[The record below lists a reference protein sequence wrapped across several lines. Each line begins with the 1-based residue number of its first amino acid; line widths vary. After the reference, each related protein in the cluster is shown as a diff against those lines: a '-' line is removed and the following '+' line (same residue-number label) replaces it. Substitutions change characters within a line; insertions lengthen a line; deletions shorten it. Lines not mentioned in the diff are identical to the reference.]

1 MEGFIDYRSSRFR
14 YRVMGDG
21 PVLTVC
27 FHGFGESAD
36 HFSHVSERLS
46 DHTLVA
52 IDMPFHGKTEWNEPD
67 RLTVPELA
75 RLVSECPPL
84 AGRSYG
90 VMGYSMGG
98 KMALSL
104 VQTDPGPVT
113 HLCLIAADGLRF
125 DPWHWFCTRTLLGK
139 RLLERMV
146 DDPSRVLAMLRLFER
161 AGWVNPSSYK
171 FVNYHL
177 KDPVLRRMVHGT
189 WISLRDF
196 TPDTSRVLGQVRTHR
211 IPVCLVYGNY
221 DRLAPRKQGENFYRS
236 LGDQGWMKT
245 VESGHI
251 LLNDRNAG
259 DTAAAVADFL
269 REAKPRSG

>member
-1 MEGFIDYRSSRFR
+1 MEGYIDHMSSRFR
-14 YRVMGDG
+14 YRVMGQG
-21 PVLTVC
+21 PLLTVC

-36 HFSHVSERLS
+36 HFAHLSERLP

-67 RLTVPELA
+67 RLTVPELV
-75 RLVSECPPL
+75 RIVSECPPL
-84 AGRSYG
+84 AGRAFG

-104 VQTDPGPVT
+104 VQSYPAPVT

-146 DDPSRVLAMLRLFER
+146 EDPSRVLAMLRLFER

-171 FVNYHL
+171 FVTYHL

-196 TPDTSRVLGQVRTHR
+196 TPDTDEVLRQVRSHA
-211 IPVCLVYGNY
+211 IPVCMVYGHY
-221 DRLAPRKQGENFYRS
+221 DRLAPRKQGEKFYNN

-245 VESGHI
+245 VESGHM
-251 LLNDRNAG
+251 LLSDRNAG
-259 DTAAAVADFL
+259 DTAAAVSDFL
-269 REAKPRSG
+269 RDAKPRSG